1 MSFSYRKFL
10 KTKELAKITTSLWEI
25 KKNIFTPKIEV
36 LFENAKYNKIKTK
49 EKFIWGYFAYQKIV
63 YIYDKPIFVINI
75 IPNTGKLIGEF
86 SIFVETEPSNEYMSK
101 TVLDEYSLGA
111 PLSKIKN
118 PARISYSNHLT
129 EDLNN
134 EVWKYMLPRIYSFH
148 NYVEDAICEQY
159 EKEKGKSNCLNT
171 TLSSILIQPNLC
183 WSLLEKTNK
192 LKDHIIIPEKQKEI
206 FVLEDK
212 PFTGFTKIDF
222 NKKKE

>member
-1 MSFSYRKFL
+1 MSFSYRKVL
-10 KTKELAKITTSLWEI
+10 ITKELAKITTSLWEI

-49 EKFIWGYFAYQKIV
+49 EKFIWGHFAYQRIV

-86 SIFVETEPSNEYMSK
+86 SIFVETEPSYEYMNK
-101 TVLDEYSLGA
+101 TILDKCSLGA

-118 PARISYSNHLT
+118 PARISYSDHLT

-134 EVWKYMLPRIYSFH
+134 KIWKYMLSRVYSFH

-159 EKEKGKSNCLNT
+159 EKGKSNCLNT
-171 TLSSILIQPNLC
+171 SLSSILIQPNLC

-192 LKDHIIIPEKQKEI
+192 LKDHIMPEKQKK
-206 FVLEDK
+206 FYVLEDK
-212 PFTGFTKIDF
+212 PFTGFTKINF
-222 NKKKE
+222 NKK